1 MNNITKIQ
9 TVLDNAVIK
18 QEFIGFIADVEFN
31 DISVYKTVLS
41 LLEEINNKFKTLNN
55 VKEFVRLLKASI
67 DAETKIASTQ
77 AIQAVFSENIQNAN
91 KLEDIQFETYTTTD
105 KIKTL
110 NHMLKNRKFNYT
122 ILSDEERDIISKDNL
137 FTPNEIEEYLNGKVL
152 NQNRKATIEFY
163 FNLIQ
168 KDKGETYE

>member
-41 LLEEINNKFKTLNN
+41 LLEE
-55 VKEFVRLLKASI
+55 FVRLLKASI

-77 AIQAVFSENIQNAN
+77 AIQAVFSQNIQNAN

-137 FTPNEIEEYLNGKVL
+137 FTPDEIEEYLNGKVL

-168 KDKGETYE
+168 KDKGENHE